1 MYSRL
6 AVTYLA
12 AVASLFAADTAQ
24 WTNLNELRKGDRIG
38 IVLADMKRIEGRFDS
53 ATDAT
58 LTIVSD
64 QAVILSKDQV
74 VRVYRRPRLSRI
86 ARTLLGAGIGAA
98 GGGVVDGTFGAYLRN
113 ESHGPDPGAITGLS
127 AAAGAGIGAATGGGY
142 RTVQR
147 R

>member
-1 MYSRL
+1 MSLRTLVILL
-6 AVTYLA
+6 ACLPA
-12 AVASLFAADTAQ
+12 FAADTAQ
-24 WTNLNELRKGDRIG
+24 WANLRELKKGERIG
-38 IVLADMKRIEGRFDS
+38 IVQADMKRIEGRFDS
-53 ATDAT
+53 ASDAT

-64 QAVILSKDQV
+64 QAVTLSKDQV
-74 VRVYRRPRLSRI
+74 VRVYRRPRLNRI

-142 RTVQR
+142 RTVYQR